1 MIKKR
6 FLLPAMVGLLLVTGC
21 GVFKPTMAE
30 GRVKARL
37 DDNPVFAQ
45 DDSRIRVTVLSST
58 MKTVREGEA
67 GQPGERKVAD
77 LRKGDLPEGAKRGSV
92 VDCEVR
98 FRQRFQ
104 SNEWGSA
111 EAEDCRIVG

>member
-1 MIKKR
+1 
-6 FLLPAMVGLLLVTGC
+6 MVGLLLVTGC
-21 GVFKPTMAE
+21 GVFKPTLAE
-30 GRVKARL
+30 GRVKARV

-45 DDSRIRVTVLSST
+45 DDSRIRVTVLAST
-58 MKTVREGEA
+58 MKTEEA
-67 GQPGERKVAD
+67 GRPGERKVTD
-77 LRKGDLPEGAKRGSV
+77 LRKGDLPEGAKKGSV